1 MRKEKSMEN
10 LKNYEAMS
18 VQEKWNVL
26 AMVANMYYNAELT
39 QNQIAERLYT
49 SRSKISRML
58 KEARELGIVNVYI
71 KEPWERNLEYEQRMK
86 ERFHLK
92 NIRII
97 KQKDAD
103 EVNVR
108 KVIYEASA
116 YYLDSIIKED
126 MVVGI
131 SWGNTL
137 YNIVKY
143 ISANNHK
150 NIPITV
156 VPIMGA
162 ANIDSPEKDGLDLS
176 KDLASAYGGK
186 YQYIYAPLFV
196 KNKDIKESLIQDDN
210 IKGALELAQNADVI
224 LTSVGSIVH
233 KSWSNYLSSK
243 TLDALERKGVI
254 GHIGGHF
261 FDIYGQELDTTLA
274 ERMIGIDFNKL
285 EEHQEMVC
293 IACGEKKAEPV
304 LGAIKGNYI
313 STLIIDEK
321 CAEKI
326 LKSKE

>member
-71 KEPWERNLEYEQRMK
+71 KEPWERNLEYEQRMM